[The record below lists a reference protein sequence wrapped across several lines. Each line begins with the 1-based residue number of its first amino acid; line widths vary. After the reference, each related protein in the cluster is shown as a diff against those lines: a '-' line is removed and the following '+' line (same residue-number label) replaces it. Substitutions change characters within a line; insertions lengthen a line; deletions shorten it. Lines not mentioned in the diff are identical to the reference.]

1 MRRVS
6 RMFNNGNVSRDG
18 SDAGTTPQL
27 QVDTAPHARSRTRRG
42 SSGLLA
48 LIRPQ
53 RQDVC
58 PETYL
63 EQLTRWEK
71 EAPPA
76 EVDARH
82 RLANSIRS
90 ALDEEQAG
98 TPLTSFEVR
107 DDYLTTLPALPAGL
121 TSLSVYGNRLTT
133 LPTLPAGLTS
143 LNVPGDY
150 SNENGKCLNTLPTL
164 PAGLTSL
171 NVFSDC
177 LTTLPTLPAAMTS
190 LNVHGNS
197 LTTLPTL
204 PAGLTSLD
212 VLSCDSL
219 TTLPTLPA
227 GLTSL
232 NVHGNS
238 LTTLPTLPAG
248 LTSLDVHGNSL
259 TTLPTLPAGLT
270 SLYVHGNSLTTL
282 PTLPAG
288 LTSLYVHGNSL
299 TTLPTLPAGLTSLD
313 VLSCDS
319 LTTLPTLPAGLTS
332 LYVLSCDSLT
342 TLPTLPAGLPS
353 LDVLSCDSLTTLP
366 TLPDRLTSLN
376 VDGDGLTTL
385 PTLPAGLTSLDVLGN
400 SLTTLPT
407 LPAGLTS
414 LDVTGNSLTTLPTLP
429 AGLTRLNVTGR
440 RLTILPTLPAGLTRL
455 SLCGQ
460 SLTAL
465 PRLPA
470 SLTHLTLRVSLISN
484 NAPPE
489 NLCDGSGD
497 RFLGAV
503 RTWQSA
509 NPSLLHGAN
518 PGHADVDDE
527 AFPFS
532 DQELAEALQFQLQHD
547 ARVPHALPEE
557 NLPSTPVQYP
567 APGAGQSQLP
577 QHLAR
582 TGARPRGI
590 TGWDAAAVR
599 HAVGDA
605 PNAAEFHAFLD
616 RMCGHGARS
625 APAEYENSSSR
636 QAFIA
641 RVDALLDAMENS
653 SELRS
658 ICLTIAQGATASCGD
673 RVGLALNDM
682 ETAHINDDARLG
694 RYSNVNLFKL
704 GRGLYRLNVVE
715 ELANA
720 AIQRQRAA
728 GQDMDEIEV
737 RLAYQTQLARR
748 LDLPGVSHDMLHLG
762 CAGLAPGELDGA
774 AATVLA
780 RENGPGW
787 MEFLVTWQPWQE
799 AMKREYP
806 RDFANLESRIE
817 QIQDAYAVL
826 PDSFTSQQQRS
837 FYAQAETE
845 QASVLLNFTRTNT
858 MNFLNA
864 NEHVLQA

>member
-232 NVHGNS
+232 
-238 LTTLPTLPAG
+238 
-248 LTSLDVHGNSL
+248 
-259 TTLPTLPAGLT
+259 
-270 SLYVHGNSLTTL
+270 Y
-282 PTLPAG
+282 
-288 LTSLYVHGNSL
+288 
-299 TTLPTLPAGLTSLD
+299 
-313 VLSCDS
+313 
-319 LTTLPTLPAGLTS
+319 
-332 LYVLSCDSLT
+332 
-342 TLPTLPAGLPS
+342 
-353 LDVLSCDSLTTLP
+353 VLSCDSLTTLP